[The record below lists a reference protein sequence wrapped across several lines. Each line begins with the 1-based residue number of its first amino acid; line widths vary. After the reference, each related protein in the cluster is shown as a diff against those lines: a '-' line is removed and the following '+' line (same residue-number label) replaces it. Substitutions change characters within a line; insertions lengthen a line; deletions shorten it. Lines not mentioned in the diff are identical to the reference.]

1 MTTRFLASAAL
12 AIATLGLTACG
23 SQSEEV
29 AQAPEGITGLTV
41 ENARMILPAVSGNPA
56 AIYLDI
62 AYEGEKDATLAAVYV
77 DGAEE
82 AMMHEYAEKDYKI
95 QMVPLE
101 SVALTKGLKVSFEP
115 GGKHIMAMGVSPE
128 LTAGGKTEVTLIE
141 AGGDKTTVTADIM
154 AAGDAR

>member
-1 MTTRFLASAAL
+1 MTTRLLASAAL
-12 AIATLGLTACG
+12 ALSTLGLAACG
-23 SQSEEV
+23 SQSEDV
-29 AQAPEGITGLTV
+29 AQAPEGIVGLSV
-41 ENARMILPAVSGNPA
+41 ENARMVLPAVSGNPA
-56 AIYLDI
+56 AVYLDLS
-62 AYEGEKDATLAAVYV
+62 YDGEEDASLAAVYV

-95 QMVPLE
+95 QMVQLE

-141 AGGDKTTVTADIM
+141 AGGDKTTVVAEIL